1 MEILTSKEAAELLR
15 LSVPTIRGMAASGE
29 IPATQFG
36 DDWRFLRAQLIEY
49 IAARSI
55 AEQRHRKE
63 TYDAMKA
70 AQVAGTRETIKIK
83 RGRPRKDR
91 LVNIS
96 AYG

>member
-49 IAARSI
+49 IATRSI
-55 AEQRHRKE
+55 AEQRYRKE
-63 TYDAMKA
+63 TYNAMKT
-70 AQVAGTRETIKIK
+70 AQGVGTTEPIK

-91 LVNIS
+91 LVNIT